1 MAKEKTVKDIMIP
14 FEQYNKVEI
23 NVKLGEVLRIL
34 KENWERSC
42 NTSDPFHKT
51 LFVKFADGNIAG
63 KLSMYDLIRG
73 LVPEPAKAPELS
85 KAYHAMLTSRSLEVL
100 NEVGDSQ
107 ERFRWLHNPFSDLV
121 KQESHKM
128 VGDIMKPIRK
138 SVLQLD
144 DKMTEAI
151 YVMFKEDVRQQII
164 HEKEE
169 IVGVVNLNV
178 LFSQILDSVER

>member
-1 MAKEKTVKDIMIP
+1 MAQEKTVKDIMIP
-14 FEQYNKVEI
+14 FEEYNKVEV
-23 NVKLGEVLRIL
+23 NAKLGDVLRIL

-42 NTSDPFHKT
+42 KTSDTFHKT
-51 LFVKFADGNIAG
+51 LFVKFGDGKIAG

-73 LVPEPAKAPELS
+73 LVPEPAKSPELS
-85 KAYHAMLTSRSLEVL
+85 KAYHSMLSSRSLEVL
-100 NEVGDSQ
+100 DEVGEVQ
-107 ERFRWLHNPFSDLV
+107 EHFRWLHNPFSELV
-121 KQESHKM
+121 KQESHKL

-138 SVLQLD
+138 SVLRLD

-164 HEKEE
+164 YEKEK

-178 LFSQILDSVER
+178 LFSQILDSVEL

>member
-1 MAKEKTVKDIMIP
+1 MAKEKPVKDIMNP
-14 FEQYNKVEI
+14 FEEYNKVDI
-23 NVKLGEVLRIL
+23 NAKLGDVLHIL

-42 NTSDPFHKT
+42 SSSDTFHKT

-85 KAYHAMLTSRSLEVL
+85 KAYHAMLSSRSLEVL
-100 NEVGDSQ
+100 DQVSDSQ
-107 ERFRWLHNPFSDLV
+107 EHFSWLHDPFSELV

-144 DKMTEAI
+144 DKLTQAI

-164 HEKEE
+164 YEGKE
-169 IVGVVNLNV
+169 IVGVINLNV
-178 LFSQILDSVER
+178 LFSQLLDSVEL

>member
-1 MAKEKTVKDIMIP
+1 MDKEKTVKDIMIP
-14 FEQYNKVEI
+14 FEEYDKVLINK
-23 NVKLGEVLRIL
+23 KLGDVLHIL
-34 KENWERSC
+34 RESQERSC
-42 NTSDPFHKT
+42 STSGTFHKT

-85 KAYHAMLTSRSLEVL
+85 KAYHSMLSSRSLEVL
-100 NEVGDSQ
+100 EEISDSQ
-107 ERFRWLHNPFSDLV
+107 EHFSWLQNPFAELV

-128 VGDIMKPIRK
+128 IGDVMKPIRK

-144 DKMTEAI
+144 DKLTQAI

-164 HEKEE
+164 YEGEE
-169 IVGVVNLNV
+169 IVGVINLNV
-178 LFSQILDSVER
+178 LFSTLLDSVES